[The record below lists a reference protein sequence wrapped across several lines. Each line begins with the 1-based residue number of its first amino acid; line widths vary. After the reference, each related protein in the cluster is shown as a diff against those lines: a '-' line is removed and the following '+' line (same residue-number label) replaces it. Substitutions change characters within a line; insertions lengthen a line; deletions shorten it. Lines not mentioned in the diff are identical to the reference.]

1 VTEDHFLILFE
12 NSSVK
17 IPHALLP
24 KSVHNTG
31 NYIISLGNLC
41 EWMGEKA
48 EGLGV
53 DILPGIAGNDVVF
66 NDDGSVGGIITGDFG
81 VAKDGSLKENF
92 QAGIKI
98 NAR

>member
-1 VTEDHFLILFE
+1 M
-12 NSSVK
+12 
-17 IPHALLP
+17 A
-24 KSVHNTG
+24 
-31 NYIISLGNLC
+31 
-41 EWMGEKA
+41 EKA

-66 NDDGSVGGIITGDFG
+66 NDDGSVGGIVTGDFG
-81 VAKDGSLKENF
+81 VAKDGTQKEHF